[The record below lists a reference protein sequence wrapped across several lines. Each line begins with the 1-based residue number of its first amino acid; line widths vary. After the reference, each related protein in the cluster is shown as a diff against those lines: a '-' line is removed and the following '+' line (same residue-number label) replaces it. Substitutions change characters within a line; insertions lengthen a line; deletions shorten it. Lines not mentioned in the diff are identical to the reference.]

1 MYSRISPF
9 KNYPY
14 RWRLLKNKTLFL
26 TTAFYKDMYTMQK
39 IILSAALV
47 STLFLGSACNKTKS
61 QGTIAITQIAPHPSL
76 DNIRKGIEDVLK
88 EKAKDYK
95 IDFQNAQGNTGLSVQ
110 IAQKFVHSQ
119 PKVIIPIT
127 TTSTLSVYKV
137 AEPLNIPVV
146 FSGVTDPVHVNLCSV
161 DLNPI
166 KGITGVRDYMEPSR
180 QIAFLKDLFKGK
192 NYTRI
197 GTLYTVGESNSV
209 AQVEQFEK
217 ALIGTEFSLKKIPI
231 HQTSDVGQA
240 TQKIISD
247 VDFILIF
254 NDNTVV
260 SGMPQILKIAKEV
273 NIPVIATDPES
284 VELGAVAA
292 LAFDQYAMGRQTGEM
307 AIKVINGEKPEGLTI
322 ETASVL
328 CVYLNQA
335 SAKQFELAPLQ
346 NTQMNIITLGEKT

>member
-1 MYSRISPF
+1 M
-9 KNYPY
+9 K
-14 RWRLLKNKTLFL
+14 
-26 TTAFYKDMYTMQK
+26 K
-39 IILSAALV
+39 IILSTAFVCALV
-47 STLFLGSACNKTKS
+47 LGTSCNKTKKT
-61 QGTIAITQIAPHPSL
+61 QGIIAITQIAPHPSL

-95 IDFQNAQGNTGLSVQ
+95 IDFQNAQGNTGISVQ
-110 IAQKFVHSQ
+110 IAQKFANSQ
-119 PKVIIPIT
+119 PAVIIPIT

-137 AEPLNIPVV
+137 VEPLNIPIV
-146 FSGVTDPVHVNLCSV
+146 FSGVTDPVHVKLCNSNLT
-161 DLNPI
+161 PI

-180 QIAFLKDLFKGK
+180 QIAFLKTLFKGK

-217 ALIGTEFSLKKIPI
+217 ALSGTEFSLKKIPI

-292 LAFDQYAMGRQTGEM
+292 LAYDQYAMGRQTGEM
-307 AIKVINGEKPEGLTI
+307 AIKVINGENPEGLTI

-328 CVYLNQA
+328 CVYLNEA
-335 SAKQFELAPLQ
+335 RAKQLELAPLQ
-346 NTQMNIITLGEKT
+346 NTQMNIITVGEKT